1 MITAFQIIHS
11 TVRNDSYRSAG
22 EFRRQEMHCI
32 FHYTVSGHG
41 EVIYQGVP
49 YQTNPGQGFFNII
62 NEESSGYRYPQCA
75 SEPWEF
81 VVICFDGGNLRQI
94 VSELSEKQTVY
105 TITDTG
111 KFYMMCRKL
120 LENANTDMK
129 LTFFPRLLSMIYDSD
144 ESLSQLSVQFQKI
157 VETDF
162 LANPTMSSIA
172 SRMHISR
179 EHLQREYL
187 KECGNTPAKYLNQK
201 RFEHLCYLLS
211 TSASESEISD
221 LMHFS
226 SVSAMSVFFKR
237 YTGITPRQY
246 RKNGYMII

>member
-111 KFYMMCRKL
+111 KLLKL
-120 LENANTDMK
+120 IFWQIPQCHPSHPECIFQENIFNVN
-129 LTFFPRLLSMIYDSD
+129 I
-144 ESLSQLSVQFQKI
+144 
-157 VETDF
+157 
-162 LANPTMSSIA
+162 
-172 SRMHISR
+172 
-179 EHLQREYL
+179 
-187 KECGNTPAKYLNQK
+187 
-201 RFEHLCYLLS
+201 
-211 TSASESEISD
+211 
-221 LMHFS
+221 
-226 SVSAMSVFFKR
+226 
-237 YTGITPRQY
+237 
-246 RKNGYMII
+246 